1 MFLQADSQNLN
12 PNMKKVILA
21 LCVVLAGVCVYFIA
35 QPSASEPAIE
45 SFRLVAWDN
54 ANDGTIC
61 QESGMVEVRHIS
73 SGKQVMNVDYIL
85 SPGSEI
91 TPDPKSLI
99 EKWPEKVTF
108 TVKNQ
113 GKTKDYTVVL
123 ADFVSPDDQPQGPD
137 WKIMWNDEF
146 NSTSID
152 TMVWSKTPR
161 TQSHWARKMTDAEDL
176 YEMKD
181 GKLFL
186 YGKKNLNHPEDTIDH
201 LTGGIWGR
209 DKKCF
214 AIGRVDVRAKMT
226 PGKGFWPAIWLLP
239 QGNDKPYSEGGELD
253 MMERLNF
260 DNFAYQTMHTRY
272 TNLVNRAN
280 PKNYTT
286 HPINV
291 DDYNTYS
298 VIVTTEKVQYLINNE
313 VTHEYPNL
321 GIEYQFPFASNAYYV
336 VLSSQLGGD
345 WVGEID
351 LKGETV
357 YMSIDWVRVYTKK

>member
-1 MFLQADSQNLN
+1 
-12 PNMKKVILA
+12 MKKVILA
-21 LCVVLAGVCVYFIA
+21 LCALLASSAIYYGCT
-35 QPSASEPAIE
+35 PSAQEPAIE

-54 ANDGTIC
+54 ANDGQID
-61 QESGMVEVRHIS
+61 QESGIVHVRHIS
-73 SGKQVMNVDYIL
+73 SGEQVMNVDYTL
-85 SPGSEI
+85 SDGSEI
-91 TPDPKSLI
+91 TPDPQTFI
-99 EKWPEKVTF
+99 RNWPEKINF
-108 TVKNQ
+108 TVKN
-113 GKTKDYTVVL
+113 GSKSKEYTVILSDYVKPEDEL
-123 ADFVSPDDQPQGPD
+123 QGPE
-137 WKIMWNDEF
+137 WKIAWNDEF
-146 NSTSID
+146 NASTID

-176 YEMKD
+176 YELKD

-214 AIGRVDVRAKMT
+214 TLGRMDVRAKLT

-239 QGNDKPYSEGGELD
+239 QGNNKPYSEGGELD
-253 MMERLNF
+253 VMERLNF

-280 PKNYTT
+280 PKNFTT
-286 HPINV
+286 HPILV
-291 DDYNTYS
+291 DEYNTYS
-298 VIVTTEKVQYLINNE
+298 VIVSTEKVQYLINNE

-321 GIEYQFPFASNAYYV
+321 GLEYQFPFTSNAYYV
-336 VLSSQLGGD
+336 VLSAQLGGD

-357 YMSIDWVRVYTKK
+357 YMSIDWVRIYYKK